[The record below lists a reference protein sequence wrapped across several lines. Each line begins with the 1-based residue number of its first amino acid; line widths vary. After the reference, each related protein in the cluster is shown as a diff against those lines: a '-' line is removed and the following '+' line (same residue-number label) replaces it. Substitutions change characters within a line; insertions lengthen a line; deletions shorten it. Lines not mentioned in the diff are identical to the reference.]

1 VPVRRRPADPTRKNI
16 VRRQRPNALESDAA
30 GPVKTKIG
38 ENFVDPGGG
47 IRIDVAI
54 QLEPT
59 RHFRSLRDKQRAA
72 LLG

>member
-1 VPVRRRPADPTRKNI
+1 MRWNVVGN
-16 VRRQRPNALESDAA
+16 SDAA
-30 GPVKTKIG
+30 GPVKTEIG

-59 RHFRSLRDKQRAA
+59 QHFRALRDKHVIVSV
-72 LLG
+72 LNPP